1 MTAGHTQRW
10 YLALDTSCYTTSIAV
25 VDETGAILA
34 DERQLLHVDQG
45 QRGLRQSEALFQHHQ
60 NLPVL
65 LERIS
70 GRFSSQLLSGI
81 AVSKTPRPQPDSY
94 MPVFSAGYQ
103 TARSV
108 AAITGVPV
116 FETTHQ
122 EGHLR
127 AALFNSGLERTE
139 FLGLH
144 LSGGTT
150 EILKIKAKPGVFEID
165 LMGGTSDLHAGQ
177 MVDRIGV
184 ALGLSFP
191 AGPSLE
197 MMAKEGKPGKVR
209 LPVAVQD
216 LQVSFSGPVT
226 AAERLLKA
234 GAVPADLALAVQEC
248 LVLSLLKLLNKAIE
262 VTNLREVLIF
272 GGVASNA
279 YLRDQLKTRLTKGRV
294 YFGQARLSSD
304 NAVGV
309 ALLGKD
315 MGGLNNGR

>member
-1 MTAGHTQRW
+1 MQK
-10 YLALDTSCYTTSIAV
+10 LAFI
-25 VDETGAILA
+25 
-34 DERQLLHVDQG
+34 G
-45 QRGLRQSEALFQHHQ
+45 QKKTVFIDNRYRRGKRGLRQSEALFQHHQ
-60 NLPVL
+60 NIPAL
-65 LERIS
+65 LERVT
-70 GRFSSQLLSGI
+70 GRFSPDLLGGI

-94 MPVFSAGYQ
+94 LPVFSAGFQ
-103 TARSV
+103 TARSI
-108 AAITGVPV
+108 AAVTGLPIY
-116 FETTHQ
+116 ETTHQ

-127 AALFNSGLERTE
+127 AALVDSGLNHSE

-150 EILKIKAKPGVFEID
+150 EVLRIKAKPGGFEII
-165 LMGGTSDLHAGQ
+165 LLGGTSDLHAGQ

-197 MMAKEGKPGKVR
+197 KMASEGKSGKLR
-209 LPVAVQD
+209 LPVAVHD

-226 AAERLLKA
+226 AAERLLAA

-248 LVLSLLKLLNKAIE
+248 LVLSLLKLLTKAIE
-262 VTNLREVLIF
+262 VSGLHEILIF
-272 GGVASNA
+272 GGVAANT
-279 YLRDQLKTRLTKGRV
+279 YLREQLKTRLTKGRV

-315 MGGLNNGR
+315 KGGTVNGR